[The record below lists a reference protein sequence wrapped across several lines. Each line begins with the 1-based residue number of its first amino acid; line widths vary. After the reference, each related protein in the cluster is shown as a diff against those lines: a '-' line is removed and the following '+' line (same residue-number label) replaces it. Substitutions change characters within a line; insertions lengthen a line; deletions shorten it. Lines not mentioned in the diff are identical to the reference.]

1 MFARDNMDNQYT
13 GVVNLGFSKD
23 EPKRK
28 VSISNEAIQADEERE
43 RKLSEH
49 RISFR
54 QGGDRQRKAAIPVL
68 QVDDERYRKL
78 SSVSAKYLGSSLDKS
93 TVDTGDEQEPT
104 ETTSSNLGQRMF
116 VCCILIVVN
125 RVCY

>member
-49 RISFR
+49 RSNFR

-78 SSVSAKYLGSSLDKS
+78 SSVSTKYLGCSLVKS
-93 TVDTGDEQEPT
+93 TVDTGEEQEPT
-104 ETTSSNLGQRMF
+104 KTTSSNLGQRMF
-116 VCCILIVVN
+116 VVYSIPLL
-125 RVCY
+125 